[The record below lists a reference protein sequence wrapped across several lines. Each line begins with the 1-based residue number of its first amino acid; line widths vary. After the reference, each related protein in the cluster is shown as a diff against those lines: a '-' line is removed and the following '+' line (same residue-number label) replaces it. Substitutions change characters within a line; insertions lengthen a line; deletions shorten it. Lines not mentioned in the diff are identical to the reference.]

1 MALWNARLDFALDS
15 WAHVVRPLLVPTL
28 YWWPLLLHRQAAI
41 YARNYAAEE
50 PQKPI
55 PQKDWAMDIV
65 DKQPFMFIHTCWHWV
80 EPPGRSSA
88 APTLRS
94 GWNCCHIECTA
105 VSRDLININEHV
117 AIQSDSVCGK
127 KIAPLVSQQGWHLRL
142 YCAVAKQWR
151 GSITVTTS
159 QNKPG
164 GFVPAALW
172 VWVRIGNHQRR
183 ETCE

>member
-127 KIAPLVSQQGWHLRL
+127 NRPIGFPTRLAPQTVLRSCEAMARV
-142 YCAVAKQWR
+142 YHCHDQSEQAWR
-151 GSITVTTS
+151 LRACSTVGLG
-159 QNKPG
+159 QN
-164 GFVPAALW
+164 
-172 VWVRIGNHQRR
+172 R
-183 ETCE
+183 ESPTA